1 MTDKGKAERILWNYR
16 MNVMK
21 AEEMRLI
28 CSWLMSVR
36 GQDYGAHTVNGVS
49 DPVSEVVHRK
59 LRLEKKIAILE
70 REIRVV
76 ENLKDSLMAEELRI
90 CQMRGILKG
99 RYMEHKEPDR
109 VMRELGLTKPTYY
122 RRNSELIERA
132 MEYV

>member
-49 DPVSEVVHRK
+49 DPVLEVVHRK
-59 LRLEKKIAILE
+59 LQLEKKIAVLE

-90 CQMRGILKG
+90 CQNVR
-99 RYMEHKEPDR
+99 D
-109 VMRELGLTKPTYY
+109 T
-122 RRNSELIERA
+122 ERA
-132 MEYV
+132 LYGTQRA